1 MNTTMLKKSTLAACL
16 IGAIV
21 LTVAATPAAA
31 ESPDS
36 GDHWS
41 FNAALYFW
49 YASIGGRTSTG
60 TGIDVDAGDIVDN
73 LDGAF
78 MGIIGARKGKW
89 SVMADLIYLSLADD
103 EKGIATVPVQ
113 PGVTAPI
120 DAGIDVE
127 GRVVTLSGAR
137 NVVDTEQAT
146 FDLLVGGRYLKLESD
161 LTLDVGAPAPPGR
174 QTFSD
179 SGSVWDAIIGV
190 NGQIKLTDKWYL
202 SVYGDVG
209 TGDSKTTWQ
218 AYAGIG
224 YRFSKVDLELA
235 YRHIEWDFDDRPV
248 FDDLN
253 FSGPFAGLNI
263 RF

>member
-1 MNTTMLKKSTLAACL
+1 MNRIFDRATLSAFVLSAVLLIGDAAPALAAKL
-16 IGAIV
+16 
-21 LTVAATPAAA
+21 
-31 ESPDS
+31 SD
-36 GDHWS
+36 GDRWNI
-41 FNAALYFW
+41 NAALYFW
-49 YASIGGRTSTG
+49 YASIGGRASTD
-60 TGIDVDAGDIVDN
+60 TGIEVDTDDIVDN

-89 SVMADLIYLSLADD
+89 SVMADLIYLSLEDD
-103 EKGIATVPVQ
+103 EKGIATVPIG

-120 DAGIDVE
+120 DAGIDLE

-137 NVVDTEQAT
+137 NVMDSEQAT
-146 FDLLVGGRYLKLESD
+146 FDLLVGARYLKLESD
-161 LTLDVGAPAPPGR
+161 LTIDIGAPAPPNR

-190 NGQIKLTDKWYL
+190 NGQIKLADKWYL

-224 YRFSKVDLELA
+224 YRFSNIDVEVA

-253 FSGPFAGLNI
+253 FSGPFAGVNI

>member
-1 MNTTMLKKSTLAACL
+1 MPKASTLAACL
-16 IGAIV
+16 VGAI
-21 LTVAATPAAA
+21 LLPAAATPARAETA
-31 ESPDS
+31 ESADRWRF
-36 GDHWS
+36 D
-41 FNAALYFW
+41 AALYFW
-49 YASIGGRTSTG
+49 GASIGGRSSTG
-60 TGIDVDAGDIVDN
+60 TDIDVDIDDIVDN

-78 MGIIGARKGKW
+78 TGILGARKGKW
-89 SVMADLIYLSLADD
+89 SFMADLIYLSLADD
-103 EKGIATVPVQ
+103 EKGVATVPVG
-113 PGVTAPI
+113 PGASASI
-120 DAGIDVE
+120 DAGVDLE

-137 NVVDTEQAT
+137 NVMDSEQAT
-146 FDLLVGGRYLKLESD
+146 FDLLVGARYLKLESD
-161 LTLDVGAPAPPGR
+161 LTLDVGGPAPPNR

-179 SGSVWDAIIGV
+179 SGSVWDAIIGI
-190 NGQIKLTDKWYL
+190 NGQIKLADKWYL
-202 SVYGDVG
+202 SLYGDVG

-235 YRHIEWDFDDRPV
+235 YRRIEWDFDDRHL